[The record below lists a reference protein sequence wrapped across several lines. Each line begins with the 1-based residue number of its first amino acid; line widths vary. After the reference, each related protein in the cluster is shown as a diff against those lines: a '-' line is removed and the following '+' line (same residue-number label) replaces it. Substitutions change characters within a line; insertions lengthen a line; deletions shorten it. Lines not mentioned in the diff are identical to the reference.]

1 MTATTHRTRKEAKV
15 TVYDAW
21 HTFVRSGGFR
31 AEVTFRPCD
40 EGLKYPPVYVS
51 YDGLSVLGLSGDDKF
66 SPGEAEALAGR
77 LEEKLNWNEATH
89 QWNEFCEQIDHLAHV
104 LRAVVAEARRT

>member
-1 MTATTHRTRKEAKV
+1 MTATADRTRKETKV

-40 EGLKYPPVYVS
+40 EGMKYPPVYVS
-51 YDGLSVLGLSGDDKF
+51 CGGLSVLGLFGDHKF

-77 LEEKLNWNEATH
+77 LEEALNSPGVTQ
-89 QWNEFCEQIDHLAHV
+89 QWNDFCEQMDHLAHV
-104 LRAVVAEARRT
+104 LRAVVAEARRA